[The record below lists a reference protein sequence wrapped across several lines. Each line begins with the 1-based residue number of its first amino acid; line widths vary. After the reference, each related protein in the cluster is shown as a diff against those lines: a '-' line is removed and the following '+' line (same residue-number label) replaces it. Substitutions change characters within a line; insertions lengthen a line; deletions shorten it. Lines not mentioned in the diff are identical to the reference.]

1 MSKTVFSEDSKIMLE
16 SLKVLLD
23 LETLALKVK
32 LCGSAHVSA
41 VQHKKFLEKARL
53 FAPQIDDISDQELRL
68 QFNHFLRKLEKH
80 VESIDEHNLRSLD
93 LFRDFLNTSLEL
105 YKDVEI
111 VVYILCRAATSLGLE
126 SIVESWISVYEA
138 HSNKHRPIYKFR
150 ADNEIVIAVNGPL
163 KQHADDVIKKALGSM
178 FGEKKSVLD
187 KSGHFV
193 RRSQKIEDYS
203 VSKSVD
209 SFSNVAKK
217 APFMC

>member
-80 VESIDEHNLRSLD
+80 VESIDEHNLTSLD
-93 LFRDFLNTSLEL
+93 LFRDILNTSLEL

-111 VVYILCRAATSLGLE
+111 IVYILLLPWDLNQLLNLGYLFTKHIVTSIGQYLILE
-126 SIVESWISVYEA
+126 Q
-138 HSNKHRPIYKFR
+138 RMR
-150 ADNEIVIAVNGPL
+150 
-163 KQHADDVIKKALGSM
+163 
-178 FGEKKSVLD
+178 
-187 KSGHFV
+187 
-193 RRSQKIEDYS
+193 
-203 VSKSVD
+203 
-209 SFSNVAKK
+209 
-217 APFMC
+217 